1 MARGPGVPVAAAL
14 GAVVI
19 LAAAWHGAEGKSCT
33 NAFPGLTSHTE
44 RAAAQLR
51 SAPRAPVSERGH
63 HGHEQHLT
71 HTDESTWM
79 SLMPRRALRRE
90 EAFDWLMLYRK
101 LRGATAGAPRPGVA
115 AGEFLSEASLHDVR
129 LEPGSLYW
137 QAQQTNLEYLLL
149 LDVDRLVWSF
159 RKQVGLTAPGT
170 PYGGWEGPDV
180 QLRGHFVGHYL
191 SATAKMWASTHND
204 TLSAK
209 MSSVVD
215 ALYDCQKKM
224 GTGYLSA
231 FPSEFFDWVEAIK
244 PVWAPYYTIHK
255 IMQGL
260 LDQYTVAGNSKAL
273 DMVVKMANYFSDRV
287 MNVIQ
292 KYSIERHWESLNEE
306 TGGMNDVLYQLYT
319 ITNDLKHLTL
329 AHLFDK
335 PCFLG
340 LLAVQCILLWKLNL
354 GSWYKTQLTK
364 ITVPLEGFFCLT
376 DSLVYVYVSFQAD
389 SISGFHSNTH
399 IPVVIGAQ
407 MRYEVTGDPLYKQIS
422 TFFMDTINSSHSY
435 ATGGTSAGE
444 FWTDPKHLAET
455 LSTENEESCT
465 TYNMLKISRNLFRWT
480 KEIAYADYY
489 ERALING
496 VLSIQ
501 RGTDPGVMI
510 YMLPQAPGH
519 SKAVSYH
526 GWGTKYDSF
535 WCCYGTGI
543 ESFSKLGDSIY
554 FEEKGDTPALNIIQY
569 IPSTFNWK
577 AAGLTVSQQIKTP
590 SSSDLYLQISLS
602 IFAKMKSQSAKLRVR
617 IPSWTFADGA
627 GATLNDK
634 DLGSLS
640 PGSFLS
646 VTKLW
651 NSEDHLSLR
660 FPVRLRTEAI
670 KDDRLEYAS
679 LQAVLFGPFVLAGLS
694 TSDWDAKAGN
704 SSTVSDW
711 ITAVP
716 PVYNSQLVTFTQ
728 VSNGKTFVLSSA
740 NGSLTMQERPEV
752 DGTDTAI
759 HATFRAHP
767 QDSTEL
773 HDIYGTTMK
782 GASVLIEPFDLPGTV
797 ITNNLTLSAQKGSDS
812 LFNIVPGLD
821 GNPNSVSL
829 ELGTKPGCF
838 LVTGTD
844 YSAGTKIQVS
854 CKSSLQ
860 SIGGILEQA
869 ASFVQTVPLRQY
881 HPISFVAKGVRRNF
895 LLEPLYSLRDE
906 FYTVYFNIWA

>member
-1 MARGPGVPVAAAL
+1 MAPARVVSVAAAALL
-14 GAVVI
+14 GVVVFF
-19 LAAAWHGAEGKSCT
+19 AAAAAFRGAEGKLCT
-33 NAFPGLTSHTE
+33 NAFPGLASHTE

-51 SAPRAPVSERGH
+51 SAPRAPVSELVHRGH
-63 HGHEQHLT
+63 GPEHVHGLHLT
-71 HTDESTWM
+71 PTDESTWM

-101 LRGATAGAPRPGVA
+101 LRGAGGEALPGA
-115 AGEFLSEASLHDVR
+115 FLSEASPHDVR
-129 LEPGSLYW
+129 LEPGTLYW
-137 QAQQTNLEYLLL
+137 RAQQTNLEYLLL

-159 RKQVGLTAPGT
+159 RTQADLKAPGT

-204 TLSAK
+204 NLYTK
-209 MSSVVD
+209 MYSVVD

-231 FPSEFFDWVEAIK
+231 FPPEFFDWVEAIK

-273 DMVVKMANYFSDRV
+273 DMVVKMADYFSDRV
-287 MNVIQ
+287 KNVVQ

-306 TGGMNDVLYQLYT
+306 TGGMNDVLYQLYM
-319 ITNDLKHLTL
+319 ITNNQKHLTL

-340 LLAVQCILLWKLNL
+340 LLAV
-354 GSWYKTQLTK
+354 
-364 ITVPLEGFFCLT
+364 
-376 DSLVYVYVSFQAD
+376 QAD

-407 MRYEVTGDPLYKQIS
+407 MRYEVTGDPLYKQIA

-444 FWTDPKHLAET
+444 FWIDPKRLAQS

-480 KEIAYADYY
+480 KEIVYADYY

-510 YMLPQAPGH
+510 YMLPQAPGR

-554 FEEKGDTPALNIIQY
+554 FEEKGDMPVLNIIQY
-569 IPSTFNWK
+569 VPSTFNWK
-577 AAGLTVSQQIKTP
+577 TAGLTVTQQIKP
-590 SSSDLYLQISLS
+590 LSSSDLYLQISLS
-602 IFAKMKSQSAKLRVR
+602 ISANTNSQPAKLNVR
-617 IPSWTFADGA
+617 IPSWTSADGA
-627 GATLNDK
+627 KATLNGK
-634 DLGSLS
+634 DLGSIF
-640 PGSFLS
+640 PGSSLS
-646 VTKLW
+646 ITKLW
-651 NSEDHLSLR
+651 NSGD
-660 FPVRLRTEAI
+660 RLLLQIPIRLWTEAI
-670 KDDRLEYAS
+670 KDDRPEYAS

-694 TSDWDAKAGN
+694 TGDWDAKAGN
-704 SSTVSDW
+704 ATVSDW
-711 ITAVP
+711 ITVVP
-716 PVYNSQLVTFTQ
+716 SSYNSQLVTFTQ
-728 VSNGKTFVLSSA
+728 VSNGKAFVLSSV
-740 NGSLTMQERPEV
+740 NGTLTMQELPEV

-759 HATFRAHP
+759 HATFRAHS
-767 QDSTEL
+767 QDSTGL
-773 HDIYGTTMK
+773 HDIYSTTIQGISM
-782 GASVLIEPFDLPGTV
+782 LIEPFDLPGTV

-829 ELGTKPGCF
+829 ELGTKQGCF
-838 LVTGTD
+838 LVTGAN

-860 SIGGILEQA
+860 SIGGILEQE
-869 ASFVQTVPLRQY
+869 ASFVQTAPLKQY

-906 FYTVYFNIWA
+906 FYTVYFNIGA

>member
-1 MARGPGVPVAAAL
+1 MARTPGVPVAAAL
-14 GAVVI
+14 GAVLI
-19 LAAAWHGAEGKSCT
+19 LSAAAGWYGAEGKTCT

-51 SAPRAPVSERGH
+51 SAPGGH
-63 HGHEQHLT
+63 HGHGHDHGHEQHLT
-71 HTDESTWM
+71 PTDESTWM

-101 LRGATAGAPRPGVA
+101 LRGAGAPRPGVA

-137 QAQQTNLEYLLL
+137 RAQQTNLEYLLL

-159 RKQVGLTAPGT
+159 RKQAGLTAPGT

-204 TLSAK
+204 TLNAK
-209 MSSVVD
+209 MSAVVD
-215 ALYDCQKKM
+215 ALFDCQKKM

-287 MNVIQ
+287 KNVIQ

-319 ITNDLKHLTL
+319 IT
-329 AHLFDK
+329 
-335 PCFLG
+335 
-340 LLAVQCILLWKLNL
+340 
-354 GSWYKTQLTK
+354 
-364 ITVPLEGFFCLT
+364 
-376 DSLVYVYVSFQAD
+376 AD

-407 MRYEVTGDPLYKQIS
+407 MRYEVTGDPLYKVKFTANIATGELKYSIFPSFFKQQIA

-489 ERALING
+489 EKALING

-526 GWGTKYDSF
+526 GWGTKYESF

-577 AAGLTVSQQIKTP
+577 AAGLTVTQQIKTL
-590 SSSDLYLQISLS
+590 SSSDQYLQISLS
-602 IFAKMKSQSAKLRVR
+602 FSAETTSQSAKLNVR

-627 GATLNDK
+627 GATLNNK

-646 VTKLW
+646 ITEQW

-660 FPVRLRTEAI
+660 FPIRLRTEAI

-679 LQAVLFGPFVLAGLS
+679 LQAVSFGPFVLAGLS
-694 TSDWDAKAGN
+694 TGDWDAKAGN
-704 SSTVSDW
+704 SSTISDW
-711 ITAVP
+711 ITTVP
-716 PVYNSQLVTFTQ
+716 SVYNSQLVTFTQ

-767 QDSTEL
+767 QDSLEL
-773 HDIYGTTMK
+773 HDIYSTTIK
-782 GASVLIEPFDLPGTV
+782 GASLLIEPFDMPGTV

-838 LVTGTD
+838 LVAGAD

-869 ASFVQTVPLRQY
+869 ASFVQTAPLRQY

-906 FYTVYFNIWA
+906 FYTVYFNIGA

>member
-1 MARGPGVPVAAAL
+1 MARTPGVPVAAAL
-14 GAVVI
+14 GAVLI
-19 LAAAWHGAEGKSCT
+19 LSAAAGWYGAEGKTCT

-51 SAPRAPVSERGH
+51 SAPGGH
-63 HGHEQHLT
+63 YGHSHDHGHEQHLT
-71 HTDESTWM
+71 PTDESTWM

-101 LRGATAGAPRPGVA
+101 LRGAGAPRPGVA
-115 AGEFLSEASLHDVR
+115 AGEFLAEASLHDVR

-137 QAQQTNLEYLLL
+137 RAQQTNLEYLLL

-159 RKQVGLTAPGT
+159 RKQAGLTAPGT

-204 TLSAK
+204 TLNAK
-209 MSSVVD
+209 MTAVVD
-215 ALYDCQKKM
+215 ALFDCQKKM

-287 MNVIQ
+287 KNVIQ

-319 ITNDLKHLTL
+319 IT
-329 AHLFDK
+329 
-335 PCFLG
+335 
-340 LLAVQCILLWKLNL
+340 
-354 GSWYKTQLTK
+354 
-364 ITVPLEGFFCLT
+364 
-376 DSLVYVYVSFQAD
+376 AD

-407 MRYEVTGDPLYKQIS
+407 MRYEVTGDPLYKQIA

-465 TYNMLKISRNLFRWT
+465 TYNMLK
-480 KEIAYADYY
+480 
-489 ERALING
+489 
-496 VLSIQ
+496 
-501 RGTDPGVMI
+501 
-510 YMLPQAPGH
+510 APGH

-526 GWGTKYDSF
+526 GWGTKYESF

-577 AAGLTVSQQIKTP
+577 AAGLTVTQQIKTL
-590 SSSDLYLQISLS
+590 SSSDQYLQISLS
-602 IFAKMKSQSAKLRVR
+602 FSAEKSQSAKLNVR

-627 GATLNDK
+627 GATLNNK

-646 VTKLW
+646 ITKQW

-660 FPVRLRTEAI
+660 FPIRLRTEAI
-670 KDDRLEYAS
+670 KDDRPEYAS
-679 LQAVLFGPFVLAGLS
+679 LQAVSFGPFVLAGLS
-694 TSDWDAKAGN
+694 TGDWDAKAGN
-704 SSTVSDW
+704 SSTISDW
-711 ITAVP
+711 ITTVP
-716 PVYNSQLVTFTQ
+716 SVYNSQLVTFTQ
-728 VSNGKTFVLSSA
+728 VSNGKTFVLSNV

-767 QDSTEL
+767 QDSLEL
-773 HDIYGTTMK
+773 HDIYSTTIK
-782 GASVLIEPFDLPGTV
+782 GASLLIEPFDMPGTV

-838 LVTGTD
+838 LVTGAD

-869 ASFVQTVPLRQY
+869 ASFVQTAPLRQY

-906 FYTVYFNIWA
+906 FYTVYFNIGA

>member
-1 MARGPGVPVAAAL
+1 MARGPGAPVAAAL
-14 GAVVI
+14 GVVVV
-19 LAAAWHGAEGKSCT
+19 LAAAAAWLGAEGKACT

-51 SAPRAPVSERGH
+51 PEPASELGS
-63 HGHEQHLT
+63 HGHEQHHLT

-90 EAFDWLMLYRK
+90 EALDWLMLYRR
-101 LRGATAGAPRPGVA
+101 LRGATAGAPLPGA
-115 AGEFLSEASLHDVR
+115 AGAFLSEASLHDVR

-159 RKQVGLTAPGT
+159 RKQVALTAPGT

-204 TLSAK
+204 TLKEK

-273 DMVVKMANYFSDRV
+273 DMVVKMANYFSDR
-287 MNVIQ
+287 
-292 KYSIERHWESLNEE
+292 
-306 TGGMNDVLYQLYT
+306 
-319 ITNDLKHLTL
+319 NDLKHLTL

-340 LLAVQCILLWKLNL
+340 LLAV
-354 GSWYKTQLTK
+354 
-364 ITVPLEGFFCLT
+364 
-376 DSLVYVYVSFQAD
+376 QAD

-407 MRYEVTGDPLYKQIS
+407 MRYEVTGDPLYKQIA

-444 FWTDPKHLAET
+444 FWTYPKHLAET

-501 RGTDPGVMI
+501 RGTNPGVMI

-554 FEEKGDTPALNIIQY
+554 FEEKGDMPALNIIQY

-577 AAGLTVSQQIKTP
+577 AAGLTVTQQIKTL
-590 SSSDLYLQISLS
+590 SSSDLYLQVSLS
-602 IFAKMKSQSAKLRVR
+602 ISTTTTSQSAKLNFR

-646 VTKLW
+646 ITKQW

-660 FPVRLRTEAI
+660 FPIRLRTEAI
-670 KDDRLEYAS
+670 KDGRLEYAS

-694 TSDWDAKAGN
+694 SGDWDAKAGN
-704 SSTVSDW
+704 SSTISDW
-711 ITAVP
+711 ITIVP
-716 PVYNSQLVTFTQ
+716 SVYNSQLVTFTQ

-773 HDIYGTTMK
+773 HDMYSTTMK
-782 GASVLIEPFDLPGTV
+782 GASMLIEPFDLPGTV

-821 GNPNSVSL
+821 GNSNSVSL
-829 ELGTKPGCF
+829 ELGNKPGCF
-838 LVTGTD
+838 LVTGVD
-844 YSAGTKIQVS
+844 YPAGTKIQVS

-869 ASFVQTVPLRQY
+869 ASFVQTAPLKQY
-881 HPISFVAKGVRRNF
+881 HPISFIAMGVRRNF

-906 FYTVYFNIWA
+906 FYTVYFNIGA

>member
-1 MARGPGVPVAAAL
+1 MARTRGVGAAAL
-14 GAVVI
+14 GIVVV
-19 LAAAWHGAEGKSCT
+19 LTAAAAFRGAEGKACT
-33 NAFPGLTSHTE
+33 NAFTGLASHTE

-51 SAPRAPVSERGH
+51 SAPALPEPVHRGH
-63 HGHEQHLT
+63 NHGDGHDHEQHLT
-71 HTDESTWM
+71 PTDESTWM
-79 SLMPRRALRRE
+79 SLLPRRALRRE

-101 LRGATAGAPRPGVA
+101 LRGGAGEPGTGAAGA
-115 AGEFLSEASLHDVR
+115 FLSEASLHDVR
-129 LEPGSLYW
+129 LEPGTLYW
-137 QAQQTNLEYLLL
+137 RAQQTNLEYLLL
-149 LDVDRLVWSF
+149 LDVDRLVYNF
-159 RKQVGLTAPGT
+159 HTQAGLTAPGT

-204 TLSAK
+204 TLNTK

-231 FPSEFFDWVEAIK
+231 FPAEFFDWVEAIK

-273 DMVVKMANYFSDRV
+273 DMVVKMADYFSDRV
-287 MNVIQ
+287 KNVIQ
-292 KYSIERHWESLNEE
+292 KYSLERHWESLNEE

-319 ITNDLKHLTL
+319 ITKDQKHLTL

-340 LLAVQCILLWKLNL
+340 LLAV
-354 GSWYKTQLTK
+354 
-364 ITVPLEGFFCLT
+364 
-376 DSLVYVYVSFQAD
+376 QAD

-407 MRYEVTGDPLYKQIS
+407 MRYEVTGDPLYKQIAS
-422 TFFMDTINSSHSY
+422 FFMDTINSSHSY

-444 FWTDPKHLAET
+444 FWTNPKRLAQA

-510 YMLPQAPGH
+510 YMLPQAPGK

-554 FEEKGDTPALNIIQY
+554 FEEKGDIPALNIIQY

-577 AAGLTVSQQIKTP
+577 TTGLTVTQQIKP
-590 SSSDLYLQISLS
+590 ISSSDPYLHVSISVS
-602 IFAKMKSQSAKLRVR
+602 AKTNSQSATLKVR
-617 IPSWTFADGA
+617 IPSWTSTSAK
-627 GATLNDK
+627 ATLNDK
-634 DLGSLS
+634 DLGSIY

-646 VTKLW
+646 ISKQW
-651 NSEDHLSLR
+651 NSEDHLLLHI
-660 FPVRLRTEAI
+660 PIMLRTEAI
-670 KDDRLEYAS
+670 KDDRPEYAS

-694 TSDWDAKAGN
+694 TGDWNAKAGN
-704 SSTVSDW
+704 ATVSDW

-716 PVYNSQLVTFTQ
+716 SSYNSQLVTFTQ
-728 VSNGKTFVLSSA
+728 VSKGKTFVLSSA

-752 DGTDTAI
+752 DGTETAI
-759 HATFRAHP
+759 HATFRAHS
-767 QDSTEL
+767 QESTGL
-773 HDIYGTTMK
+773 YDIYSATIKGTSM
-782 GASVLIEPFDLPGTV
+782 LIEPFDLPGTV
-797 ITNNLTLSAQKGSDS
+797 ITNNLTLSAEKGSDS
-812 LFNIVPGLD
+812 FFNIVPGLD

-829 ELGTKPGCF
+829 ELGTRPGCF

-844 YSAGTKIQVS
+844 YTAGTKVQVS

-860 SIGGILEQA
+860 SVGGIFEQA
-869 ASFVQTVPLRQY
+869 ASFVQTAPLRQY
-881 HPISFVAKGVRRNF
+881 HPISFVAKGVKRNF

-906 FYTVYFNIWA
+906 FYTVYFNLGA

>member
-1 MARGPGVPVAAAL
+1 MARAPGVPAAAL
-14 GAVVI
+14 GIVVI
-19 LAAAWHGAEGKSCT
+19 LAAAASTFRGAEGKSCT

-44 RAAAQLR
+44 RAAAQTLSGPPETALEPIIR
-51 SAPRAPVSERGH
+51 RG

-71 HTDESTWM
+71 PTDESTWM
-79 SLMPRRALRRE
+79 SLMPRRALRQG

-101 LRGATAGAPRPGVA
+101 LRGATASHA
-115 AGEFLSEASLHDVR
+115 AGAFLSEASLHDVR

-137 QAQQTNLEYLLL
+137 RAQQTNLEYLLL
-149 LDVDRLVWSF
+149 LDVDRLVWNF
-159 RKQVGLTAPGT
+159 RKQAGLTAPGT

-191 SATAKMWASTHND
+191 SATAMMWASTHND
-204 TLSAK
+204 TLNAK

-231 FPSEFFDWVEAIK
+231 FPSEFFDWVEAIQ

-260 LDQYTVAGNSKAL
+260 LDQYTIAGNSKAL
-273 DMVVKMANYFSDRV
+273 EMVVNMANYFSDRV
-287 MNVIQ
+287 KNVIQ

-306 TGGMNDVLYQLYT
+306 TGGMNDVLYQLYM

-340 LLAVQCILLWKLNL
+340 LLAL
-354 GSWYKTQLTK
+354 
-364 ITVPLEGFFCLT
+364 
-376 DSLVYVYVSFQAD
+376 QAD

-407 MRYEVTGDPLYKQIS
+407 MRYEVTGDPLYKQIAV
-422 TFFMDTINSSHSY
+422 FFMDTINSSHSY

-444 FWTDPKHLAET
+444 FWTDPKRLAGT

-501 RGTDPGVMI
+501 RGADPGVMI

-569 IPSTFNWK
+569 VPSTFNWK
-577 AAGLTVSQQIKTP
+577 AGGLTVTQQIKTI

-602 IFAKMKSQSAKLRVR
+602 IYTKTKSQSAKLNVR

-627 GATLNDK
+627 GATLNDE
-634 DLGSLS
+634 DLGSIF
-640 PGSFLS
+640 PGTFLS
-646 VTKLW
+646 ITKQW

-660 FPVRLRTEAI
+660 FPIRLRTEVI
-670 KDDRLEYAS
+670 KDDRPEYAS
-679 LQAVLFGPFVLAGLS
+679 LQAILFGPFVLVGLS
-694 TSDWDAKAGN
+694 TGDWDAKAGN
-704 SSTVSDW
+704 SSAISDW
-711 ITAVP
+711 ITPVP
-716 PVYNSQLVTFTQ
+716 PTYNSQLVTFTQ
-728 VSNGKTFVLSSA
+728 VSNGKTFILSSA
-740 NGSLTMQERPEV
+740 NGTLTMQERPEV

-773 HDIYGTTMK
+773 HDTYSKTMK
-782 GASVLIEPFDLPGTV
+782 AASMLIEPFDLPGTV
-797 ITNNLTLSAQKGSDS
+797 ITNNLTLSTQKGSDS

-821 GNPNSVSL
+821 GNANSVSL

-838 LVTGTD
+838 LVTGMN
-844 YSAGTKIQVS
+844 YSAGAKIQVS

-869 ASFVQTVPLRQY
+869 ASFVQTAPLRQY
-881 HPISFVAKGVRRNF
+881 HPISFVANGLRRNF

-906 FYTVYFNIWA
+906 FYTVYFNIGA

>member
-1 MARGPGVPVAAAL
+1 MARGPGVPAAAAL

-19 LAAAWHGAEGKSCT
+19 LAAAAAWHGAEGKTCT

-51 SAPRAPVSERGH
+51 PAPRAPASGPGRHGH
-63 HGHEQHLT
+63 EHGHGHEQHLT
-71 HTDESTWM
+71 PTDDSTWM

-101 LRGATAGAPRPGVA
+101 LRGAGAGATAGVA
-115 AGEFLSEASLHDVR
+115 AGAFLSEASLHDVR
-129 LEPGSLYW
+129 LVPGSPYW
-137 QAQQTNLEYLLL
+137 EAQQTNLEYLLL

-159 RKQVGLTAPGT
+159 RKQAGLTAPGT

-204 TLSAK
+204 TLNAK
-209 MSSVVD
+209 MSSVID
-215 ALYDCQKKM
+215 ALYDCQEKM

-273 DMVVKMANYFSDRV
+273 GMVVKMANYVSDRV
-287 MNVIQ
+287 KNVIQ

-340 LLAVQCILLWKLNL
+340 LLAVQ
-354 GSWYKTQLTK
+354 
-364 ITVPLEGFFCLT
+364 
-376 DSLVYVYVSFQAD
+376 AD

-407 MRYEVTGDPLYKQIS
+407 MRYEVTGDPLYKQIA

-444 FWTDPKHLAET
+444 FWTYPKHLAET

-501 RGTDPGVMI
+501 RGADPGVMI

-577 AAGLTVSQQIKTP
+577 AAGLAVTQQIKTL
-590 SSSDLYLQISLS
+590 SSSDPYLQISLS
-602 IFAKMKSQSAKLRVR
+602 ISAKSSNQSAKLNVR

-646 VTKLW
+646 ITKQW

-660 FPVRLRTEAI
+660 FPIRLRTEAI
-670 KDDRLEYAS
+670 KDDRPEYAS

-694 TSDWDAKAGN
+694 TGDWDAKAGD
-704 SSTVSDW
+704 SSTISDW
-711 ITAVP
+711 ITTVP
-716 PVYNSQLVTFTQ
+716 SAYNSQLVTFTQ

-752 DGTDTAI
+752 HGTDTAI
-759 HATFRAHP
+759 HATFRVHP

-773 HDIYGTTMK
+773 HGIYSITTK
-782 GASVLIEPFDLPGTV
+782 GASMLIEPFDLPGTV

-821 GNPNSVSL
+821 GNSNSVSL

-869 ASFVQTVPLRQY
+869 ASFVQTAPLRQY

-906 FYTVYFNIWA
+906 FYTVYFNIGA

>member
-1 MARGPGVPVAAAL
+1 MARGRGVPAAAAL

-19 LAAAWHGAEGKSCT
+19 LAAAAAAWRGAEGKTCT

-51 SAPRAPVSERGH
+51 SAPRAPASEADHHGH
-63 HGHEQHLT
+63 EHGHEQHLT
-71 HTDESTWM
+71 PTDESTWM

-101 LRGATAGAPRPGVA
+101 LRGATAGAPRRPGVA
-115 AGEFLSEASLHDVR
+115 AGAFLSEASLHDVR
-129 LEPGSLYW
+129 LVPGSPYW
-137 QAQQTNLEYLLL
+137 QAQQTNLEYLLM
-149 LDVDRLVWSF
+149 LDADRLVWSF
-159 RKQVGLTAPGT
+159 RKQAGLTAPGT

-204 TLSAK
+204 TLNAK
-209 MSSVVD
+209 MSSIVD
-215 ALYDCQKKM
+215 ALYDCQEKM

-260 LDQYTVAGNSKAL
+260 LDQYTLAGNSKAL

-287 MNVIQ
+287 KNVIQ

-340 LLAVQCILLWKLNL
+340 LLAVQ
-354 GSWYKTQLTK
+354 
-364 ITVPLEGFFCLT
+364 
-376 DSLVYVYVSFQAD
+376 AD

-407 MRYEVTGDPLYKQIS
+407 MRYEVTGDPLYKQIA

-444 FWTDPKHLAET
+444 FWTYPKHLAET

-480 KEIAYADYY
+480 KEVAYADYY

-535 WCCYGTGI
+535 WCCYGTGV

-577 AAGLTVSQQIKTP
+577 AAGLTVTQQIKTL

-602 IFAKMKSQSAKLRVR
+602 ISAKSTNQSAKLNVR

-627 GATLNDK
+627 GATLNGK

-646 VTKLW
+646 ITKQW
-651 NSEDHLSLR
+651 NSQDHLSLR
-660 FPVRLRTEAI
+660 FPIRLRTEAI
-670 KDDRLEYAS
+670 KDDRPEYAS

-694 TSDWDAKAGN
+694 TGDWDAKAGD
-704 SSTVSDW
+704 SSTISDW
-711 ITAVP
+711 ITTVP
-716 PVYNSQLVTFTQ
+716 SVYNSQLVTFTQ

-740 NGSLTMQERPEV
+740 NGSLTMQEQPEV

-773 HDIYGTTMK
+773 HDIYSTTMK
-782 GASVLIEPFDLPGTV
+782 GASMLIEPFDLPGIV

-838 LVTGTD
+838 LVTGVD

-869 ASFVQTVPLRQY
+869 ASFVQTAPLREY

-906 FYTVYFNIWA
+906 FYTVYFNIGA

>member
-1 MARGPGVPVAAAL
+1 
-14 GAVVI
+14 
-19 LAAAWHGAEGKSCT
+19 
-33 NAFPGLTSHTE
+33 
-44 RAAAQLR
+44 
-51 SAPRAPVSERGH
+51 
-63 HGHEQHLT
+63 
-71 HTDESTWM
+71 
-79 SLMPRRALRRE
+79 
-90 EAFDWLMLYRK
+90 
-101 LRGATAGAPRPGVA
+101 
-115 AGEFLSEASLHDVR
+115 
-129 LEPGSLYW
+129 
-137 QAQQTNLEYLLL
+137 
-149 LDVDRLVWSF
+149 
-159 RKQVGLTAPGT
+159 
-170 PYGGWEGPDV
+170 
-180 QLRGHFVGHYL
+180 
-191 SATAKMWASTHND
+191 MWASTHND
-204 TLSAK
+204 TLKEK

-215 ALYDCQKKM
+215 TLYDCQKKV

-340 LLAVQCILLWKLNL
+340 LLAVQ
-354 GSWYKTQLTK
+354 
-364 ITVPLEGFFCLT
+364 
-376 DSLVYVYVSFQAD
+376 AD

-407 MRYEVTGDPLYKQIS
+407 MRYEVTGDPLYKQIA

-444 FWTDPKHLAET
+444 FWTYPKHLAET

-569 IPSTFNWK
+569 IPSTLNWK
-577 AAGLTVSQQIKTP
+577 AAGLTVTQQIKTL
-590 SSSDLYLQISLS
+590 SSSDLYLQVSLS
-602 IFAKMKSQSAKLRVR
+602 ISATKTSQSAKLNFR
-617 IPSWTFADGA
+617 IPSWTSADGA

-646 VTKLW
+646 ITRQW

-660 FPVRLRTEAI
+660 FPIRLRTEAI
-670 KDDRLEYAS
+670 KDDRPEYAS

-694 TSDWDAKAGN
+694 TGDWDAKAGN
-704 SSTVSDW
+704 SSTISDW
-711 ITAVP
+711 ITVVP
-716 PVYNSQLVTFTQ
+716 SVYNSQLVTFTQ

-740 NGSLTMQERPEV
+740 NGSLTMQERPEI
-752 DGTDTAI
+752 DGTGTAI

-773 HDIYGTTMK
+773 HDMYGTTMK
-782 GASVLIEPFDLPGTV
+782 GASMLIEPFDLPGTV
-797 ITNNLTLSAQKGSDS
+797 INNNLTLSAQKGSDS

-829 ELGTKPGCF
+829 ELGNKPGCF
-838 LVTGTD
+838 LVTGVD
-844 YSAGTKIQVS
+844 YPAGTKIQVS

-869 ASFVQTVPLRQY
+869 ASFLQTAPLRQY
-881 HPISFVAKGVRRNF
+881 HPISFIAKGVRRNF

-906 FYTVYFNIWA
+906 FYTVYFSVGA

>member
-1 MARGPGVPVAAAL
+1 MAPVQSMAAAVLGIVLLVAAA
-14 GAVVI
+14 
-19 LAAAWHGAEGKSCT
+19 AALRGAEAKLCT
-33 NAFPGLTSHTE
+33 NAFPGLASHTE
-44 RAAAQLR
+44 RAAAQLQSSPALDR
-51 SAPRAPVSERGH
+51 D
-63 HGHEQHLT
+63 HEQHLIP
-71 HTDESTWM
+71 TDESAWM
-79 SLMPRRALRRE
+79 SLMPRRALRQE

-101 LRGATAGAPRPGVA
+101 LRGAGASGDPRPGP
-115 AGEFLSEASLHDVR
+115 FLSEASLHDVR
-129 LEPGSLYW
+129 LEPGTVYW
-137 QAQQTNLEYLLL
+137 RAQQTNLEYLLL
-149 LDVDRLVWSF
+149 LDVDRLVWNF
-159 RKQVGLTAPGT
+159 RKQAGLTAPGT

-204 TLSAK
+204 TLNAK

-215 ALYDCQKKM
+215 VLYDCQKKI

-231 FPSEFFDWVEAIK
+231 FPPEFFDWVEAIK

-287 MNVIQ
+287 KSVIQ

-319 ITNDLKHLTL
+319 ITNDQKHLTL

-340 LLAVQCILLWKLNL
+340 LLAV
-354 GSWYKTQLTK
+354 
-364 ITVPLEGFFCLT
+364 
-376 DSLVYVYVSFQAD
+376 QAD

-407 MRYEVTGDPLYKQIS
+407 MRFEVTGDPLYKQIA

-444 FWTDPKHLAET
+444 FWTDPKRLAQA

-480 KEIAYADYY
+480 KSIEYADYY

-501 RGTDPGVMI
+501 RGSDPGVMI
-510 YMLPQAPGH
+510 YMLPQAPGR

-526 GWGTKYDSF
+526 GWGTQYDSF

-554 FEEKGDTPALNIIQY
+554 FEEEGDVPSLNIIQY
-569 IPSTFNWK
+569 IPSTYNWK
-577 AAGLTVSQQIKTP
+577 TAGLTVAQQVKP
-590 SSSDLYLQISLS
+590 LSSSDMYIQVSLYIS
-602 IFAKMKSQSAKLRVR
+602 AKTNSQSSKLNVR
-617 IPSWTFADGA
+617 IPSWTSVAGA
-627 GATLNDK
+627 KATLNDK

-646 VTKLW
+646 ITKLW
-651 NSEDHLSLR
+651 NSGDQLLLHLPIS
-660 FPVRLRTEAI
+660 LRTEAI
-670 KDDRLEYAS
+670 KDDRPEYAS

-694 TSDWDAKAGN
+694 TGDWNTKGGN
-704 SSTVSDW
+704 SSAISDW
-711 ITAVP
+711 ISAVP
-716 PVYNSQLVTFTQ
+716 SSYNSQLMTFTQ
-728 VSNGKTFVLSSA
+728 VSNGKTYVLSSA
-740 NGSLTMQERPEV
+740 NGSLTMQVKPEV
-752 DGTDTAI
+752 NGTDSAI
-759 HATFRAHP
+759 HATFRAHT

-773 HDIYGTTMK
+773 HEFYSTTIKGTSM
-782 GASVLIEPFDLPGTV
+782 LIEPFDLPGTV
-797 ITNNLTLSAQKGSDS
+797 ITNNLTLSTQKGSDS

-829 ELGTKPGCF
+829 EPVTKPGCF
-838 LVTGTD
+838 LVTGAN
-844 YSAGTKIQVS
+844 YSAGIELQVS

-881 HPISFVAKGVRRNF
+881 HPISFIAKGVARNF

-906 FYTVYFNIWA
+906 FYTVYFNIGA

>member
-1 MARGPGVPVAAAL
+1 MARARGGRPPAAAAVAVAAL
-14 GAVVI
+14 GAVVF
-19 LAAAWHGAEGKSCT
+19 LAAAAVGGVQGKACT
-33 NAFPGLTSHTE
+33 NAFPGLTTHTE

-51 SAPRAPVSERGH
+51 SSPALREPVHRGH
-63 HGHEQHLT
+63 RHGDGDEHEHNHLT
-71 HTDESTWM
+71 PTDESAWM

-90 EAFDWLMLYRK
+90 EEFDWLMLYRK
-101 LRGATAGAPRPGVA
+101 LRGGGGGGGEEARPGA
-115 AGEFLSEASLHDVR
+115 AAPWPFLSEASLHDVR
-129 LEPGSLYW
+129 LEPGTLYW
-137 QAQQTNLEYLLL
+137 RAQQTNLEYLLL
-149 LDVDRLVWSF
+149 LDADRLVWSF
-159 RKQVGLTAPGT
+159 RKQAGLAAPGT

-191 SATAKMWASTHND
+191 SATARMWASTHND
-204 TLSAK
+204 TLNAK
-209 MSSVVD
+209 MSAVVD
-215 ALYDCQKKM
+215 ALDECQKKM

-231 FPSEFFDWVEAIK
+231 FPSEFFDWVEAIR

-260 LDQYTVAGNSKAL
+260 LDQYTVAGNPKAL
-273 DMVVKMANYFSDRV
+273 GMVVKMADYFSERV
-287 MNVIQ
+287 KNVIQ
-292 KYSIERHWESLNEE
+292 KYSLERHWESLNEE
-306 TGGMNDVLYQLYT
+306 TGGMNDVLYQLYA
-319 ITNDLKHLTL
+319 ITKDQRHLVL

-340 LLAVQCILLWKLNL
+340 LLAV
-354 GSWYKTQLTK
+354 
-364 ITVPLEGFFCLT
+364 
-376 DSLVYVYVSFQAD
+376 QAD

-407 MRYEVTGDPLYKQIS
+407 MRYELTGDPLYKQIS
-422 TFFMDTINSSHSY
+422 SFFMDTINSSHSY

-444 FWTDPKHLAET
+444 FWTDPKRLAQA

-465 TYNMLKISRNLFRWT
+465 TYNMLKISRNLFKWT

-510 YMLPQAPGH
+510 YMLPQAPGK

-554 FEEKGDTPALNIIQY
+554 FEEKGDIPALNVIQY

-577 AAGLTVSQQIKTP
+577 TTGLTVTQKTKTL
-590 SSSDLYLQISLS
+590 SSSDQYLEISLS
-602 IFAKMKSQSAKLRVR
+602 ISAKTNSQSAALKVR
-617 IPSWTFADGA
+617 IPSWSPGSAK
-627 GATLNDK
+627 ATLNDK
-634 DLGSLS
+634 DLGSVT

-646 VTKLW
+646 ITKQW
-651 NSEDHLSLR
+651 NSVDHLLLQI
-660 FPVRLRTEAI
+660 PIGLRTEAI
-670 KDDRLEYAS
+670 KDDRPEYAS

-694 TSDWDAKAGN
+694 TGDWDAKGGSA
-704 SSTVSDW
+704 TVSEW

-716 PVYNSQLVTFTQ
+716 SSYNSQLVTFTQ

-740 NGSLTMQERPEV
+740 NGSLTMQGNPEV
-752 DGTDTAI
+752 DGTDTAT
-759 HATFRAHP
+759 HATFRAHS
-767 QDSTEL
+767 QESTEPRET
-773 HDIYGTTMK
+773 HSTRIKGTSM
-782 GASVLIEPFDLPGTV
+782 LIEPFDLPGTA

-812 LFNIVPGLD
+812 FFNIIPGLD

-829 ELGTKPGCF
+829 ELGTRPGCF

-844 YSAGTKIQVS
+844 YSAGTKVQVS
-854 CKSSLQ
+854 CRSSLP
-860 SIGGILEQA
+860 SVGGIFEQA
-869 ASFVQTVPLRQY
+869 ASFVQTAPLRQY
-881 HPISFVAKGVRRNF
+881 HPISFVAKGVKRNF
-895 LLEPLYSLRDE
+895 LLEPLYSLKDE
-906 FYTVYFNIWA
+906 FYTVYFNLGA

>member
-1 MARGPGVPVAAAL
+1 MARGVPVWAFGVVVVVLAVAVHGAAA
-14 GAVVI
+14 
-19 LAAAWHGAEGKSCT
+19 KDCT
-33 NAFPGLTSHTE
+33 NTLPASHTE

-51 SAPRAPVSERGH
+51 RSAPPDADALRLPEAID
-63 HGHEQHLT
+63 HGHGHDHERHLT
-71 HTDESTWM
+71 PTDESTWM
-79 SLMPRRALRRE
+79 ALMPRRLLGSRAPPR

-101 LRGATAGAPRPGVA
+101 LRGGAAVDGGAAGA
-115 AGEFLSEASLHDVR
+115 FLSEASLHDVR
-129 LEPGSLYW
+129 LEPGTVYW

-149 LDVDRLVWSF
+149 LDVDRLVWGF
-159 RKQVGLTAPGT
+159 RTQAGLTAPGT
-170 PYGGWEGPDV
+170 PYGGWEGPTV
-180 QLRGHFVGHYL
+180 ELRGHFVGHYM

-204 TLSAK
+204 TLYAK
-209 MSSVVD
+209 MLSVVD

-231 FPSEFFDWVEAIK
+231 FPSEFFDRVEAIK
-244 PVWAPYYTIHK
+244 AVWAPYYTIHK

-273 DMVVKMANYFSDRV
+273 EMVVGMANYFSDRV
-287 MNVIQ
+287 KNVIQ
-292 KYSIERHWESLNEE
+292 KYSIERHWTSLNEE

-319 ITNDLKHLTL
+319 ITNDQKHLTL

-340 LLAVQCILLWKLNL
+340 LLAV
-354 GSWYKTQLTK
+354 
-364 ITVPLEGFFCLT
+364 
-376 DSLVYVYVSFQAD
+376 QAD

-407 MRYEVTGDPLYKQIS
+407 MRYEVTGDLVYKQIV

-444 FWTDPKHLAET
+444 FWTNPKRLAET

-465 TYNMLKISRNLFRWT
+465 TYNMLKVSRNLFRWT

-510 YMLPQAPGH
+510 YMLPQAPGR

-554 FEEKGDTPALNIIQY
+554 FEEKGDTPALSIIQY

-577 AAGLTVSQQIKTP
+577 TAGLTVTQQLKP
-590 SSSDLYLQISLS
+590 LSSSDLYLKVSLS
-602 IFAKMKSQSAKLRVR
+602 ISAKKNDQSATLNVR
-617 IPSWTFADGA
+617 IPSWTSANGA
-627 GATLNDK
+627 KVTLNDK
-634 DLGSLS
+634 DLGLIT

-646 VTKLW
+646 ISKQW
-651 NSEDHLSLR
+651 NSDDHLSLQ
-660 FPVRLRTEAI
+660 FPITLWTEAI
-670 KDDRLEYAS
+670 KDDRPEYAS

-694 TSDWDAKAGN
+694 TGDWDAKAGN
-704 SSTVSDW
+704 ISAISEW

-716 PVYNSQLVTFTQ
+716 SSYNLQLVTFTQ
-728 VSNGKTFVLSSA
+728 ESSGKTFVLSSS

-759 HATFRAHP
+759 HATFRVHSP
-767 QDSTEL
+767 DSTRP
-773 HDIYGTTMK
+773 HDTYSATVKGT
-782 GASVLIEPFDLPGTV
+782 SVQIEPFDLPGTV
-797 ITNNLTLSAQKGSDS
+797 ITNNLTLSAQKNSDS
-812 LFNIVPGLD
+812 FFNVVPGLD
-821 GNPNSVSL
+821 GKPNSVSL

-838 LVTGTD
+838 LVAGAD
-844 YSAGTKIQVS
+844 YSTGTKIQVS
-854 CKSSLQ
+854 CRSSLQ
-860 SIGGILEQA
+860 SIDGILEQA
-869 ASFVQTVPLRQY
+869 ASFVQTAPMTQY
-881 HPISFVAKGVRRNF
+881 HPISFIAKGVRRNF

-906 FYTVYFNIWA
+906 FYTIYFNLGA

>member
-1 MARGPGVPVAAAL
+1 
-14 GAVVI
+14 
-19 LAAAWHGAEGKSCT
+19 
-33 NAFPGLTSHTE
+33 
-44 RAAAQLR
+44 
-51 SAPRAPVSERGH
+51 
-63 HGHEQHLT
+63 
-71 HTDESTWM
+71 
-79 SLMPRRALRRE
+79 MPRRALRRRE
-90 EAFDWLMLYRK
+90 EFDWLMLYRK
-101 LRGATAGAPRPGVA
+101 LRGATAGRA
-115 AGEFLSEASLHDVR
+115 AGAFLSEASLHDVR

-137 QAQQTNLEYLLL
+137 RAQQTNLEYLLL

-159 RKQVGLTAPGT
+159 RKQAGLTAPGT

-204 TLSAK
+204 TLNAK

-231 FPSEFFDWVEAIK
+231 FPSEFFDWVEAIQ

-273 DMVVKMANYFSDRV
+273 DMVVNMANYFSDRV
-287 MNVIQ
+287 KNVIQ

-340 LLAVQCILLWKLNL
+340 LLAVQ
-354 GSWYKTQLTK
+354 
-364 ITVPLEGFFCLT
+364 
-376 DSLVYVYVSFQAD
+376 AD

-422 TFFMDTINSSHSY
+422 AFFMDTINSSHSY

-444 FWTDPKHLAET
+444 FWTDPKRLAGT

-501 RGTDPGVMI
+501 RGADPGVMI

-543 ESFSKLGDSIY
+543 ESFSKLGDSVY
-554 FEEKGDTPALNIIQY
+554 FEEKGDTPSLNIIQY

-577 AAGLTVSQQIKTP
+577 AAGLTVTQQIKTL

-602 IFAKMKSQSAKLRVR
+602 IYAVTKSQSAKLNVR
-617 IPSWTFADGA
+617 IPSWTFSDGA

-634 DLGSLS
+634 DLGSIY
-640 PGSFLS
+640 PGTFLS
-646 VTKLW
+646 VTKQW

-660 FPVRLRTEAI
+660 FPIRLQTERI
-670 KDDRLEYAS
+670 KDDRPEYAS

-694 TSDWDAKAGN
+694 TGDWDAKAGN
-704 SSTVSDW
+704 SSTISDW

-716 PVYNSQLVTFTQ
+716 PAYNSQLVTFTQ

-740 NGSLTMQERPEV
+740 NGTLTMQERPGV

-767 QDSTEL
+767 QDSTEPW
-773 HDIYGTTMK
+773 DSYSTTMK
-782 GASVLIEPFDLPGTV
+782 GASMLIEPFDLPGTV
-797 ITNNLTLSAQKGSDS
+797 ITNNLTLSVQKGSES

-821 GNPNSVSL
+821 GNANSVSL

-838 LVTGTD
+838 LVTGMN
-844 YSAGTKIQVS
+844 YSAGAKIEVS

-860 SIGGILEQA
+860 SIGGILEQT
-869 ASFVQTVPLRQY
+869 ASFVQTAPLRQY
-881 HPISFVAKGVRRNF
+881 HPISFVANGVRRNF

-906 FYTVYFNIWA
+906 FYTVYFNMGA

>member
-1 MARGPGVPVAAAL
+1 MARAPSMPAAT
-14 GAVVI
+14 AVGIVVVML
-19 LAAAWHGAEGKSCT
+19 LAAGFRGAEGKSCT

-51 SAPRAPVSERGH
+51 PGPPATVLQPIIH
-63 HGHEQHLT
+63 HHRHGREQHLT
-71 HTDESTWM
+71 PTDESTWM

-90 EAFDWLMLYRK
+90 EAFDWLMLYRE
-101 LRGATAGAPRPGVA
+101 LRGGGGSARPGVA
-115 AGEFLSEASLHDVR
+115 AGAFLSEASLHDVR
-129 LEPGSLYW
+129 LEPGSMYW
-137 QAQQTNLEYLLL
+137 RAQQTNLEYLLL

-159 RKQVGLTAPGT
+159 RKQAGLTAPGT
-170 PYGGWEGPDV
+170 PYGGWEGPGI

-204 TLSAK
+204 TLNAK

-231 FPSEFFDWVEAIK
+231 FPSDFFDCLEAIK
-244 PVWAPYYTIHK
+244 SVWAPYYTIHK
-255 IMQGL
+255 
-260 LDQYTVAGNSKAL
+260 VNC
-273 DMVVKMANYFSDRV
+273 DRV
-287 MNVIQ
+287 KNVIQ
-292 KYSIERHWESLNEE
+292 NYSIERHWESLNEE

-319 ITNDLKHLTL
+319 ITHDMKHLTL

-340 LLAVQCILLWKLNL
+340 LLAV
-354 GSWYKTQLTK
+354 
-364 ITVPLEGFFCLT
+364 
-376 DSLVYVYVSFQAD
+376 QAD

-407 MRYEVTGDPLYKQIS
+407 MRYEVTGDPLYKV
-422 TFFMDTINSSHSY
+422 
-435 ATGGTSAGE
+435 
-444 FWTDPKHLAET
+444 
-455 LSTENEESCT
+455 
-465 TYNMLKISRNLFRWT
+465 SRNLFRWT

-554 FEEKGDTPALNIIQY
+554 FEEKGDPPALNIIQY
-569 IPSTFNWK
+569 IPSTYNWK
-577 AAGLTVSQQIKTP
+577 AAGLTVTQQIKTL
-590 SSSDLYLQISLS
+590 SSSDQYLQISFS
-602 IFAKMKSQSAKLRVR
+602 ISANTSGQTANINFR

-627 GATLNDK
+627 GATLNGK
-634 DLGSLS
+634 DLGSIS

-646 VTKLW
+646 ITKQW
-651 NSEDHLSLR
+651 NSDDHLALH
-660 FPVRLRTEAI
+660 FPIRLRTEAI

-694 TSDWDAKAGN
+694 TGDWDAKAGN
-704 SSTVSDW
+704 GSAISDW
-711 ITAVP
+711 IAAVP
-716 PVYNSQLVTFTQ
+716 PAHNSQLVTFTQ
-728 VSNGKTFVLSSA
+728 VSNGKAFVLSSA
-740 NGSLTMQERPEV
+740 NGTLTMQERPEV
-752 DGTDTAI
+752 DGTDAAI

-767 QDSTEL
+767 QEDSTEL
-773 HDIYGTTMK
+773 HDIYSTTLTGT
-782 GASVLIEPFDLPGTV
+782 SILLEPFDLPGTV
-797 ITNNLTLSAQKGSDS
+797 ITNNLTLSAQKSSDS

-838 LVTGTD
+838 LVTGTN
-844 YSAGTKIQVS
+844 YSAGTRIEVN
-854 CKSSLQ
+854 CKSSLE

-869 ASFVQTVPLRQY
+869 ASFSQTDPLRQY
-881 HPISFVAKGVRRNF
+881 HPISFVAKGVARNF

-906 FYTVYFNIWA
+906 FYTVYFNVRV

>member
-1 MARGPGVPVAAAL
+1 MAPPRGVPVAAAL
-14 GAVVI
+14 GVVVF
-19 LAAAWHGAEGKSCT
+19 LAATAAFHGAEGKMCT
-33 NAFPGLTSHTE
+33 NAFPGLASHTE

-51 SAPRAPVSERGH
+51 SAPMPEPVHRGH
-63 HGHEQHLT
+63 GHNHEHNHLT
-71 HTDESTWM
+71 PTDESTWM

-101 LRGATAGAPRPGVA
+101 LRGGAGEPRPGGA
-115 AGEFLSEASLHDVR
+115 AGAFLSEASLHDVR
-129 LEPGSLYW
+129 LEPGTLYW
-137 QAQQTNLEYLLL
+137 RAQQTNLEYLLL

-159 RKQVGLTAPGT
+159 RTQAGLTAPGT

-204 TLSAK
+204 TLNAK
-209 MSSVVD
+209 MTSVVD
-215 ALYDCQKKM
+215 TLYDCQKKI

-287 MNVIQ
+287 KNVIQ

-319 ITNDLKHLTL
+319 ITNDEKHLTL

-340 LLAVQCILLWKLNL
+340 LLAV
-354 GSWYKTQLTK
+354 
-364 ITVPLEGFFCLT
+364 
-376 DSLVYVYVSFQAD
+376 QAD

-407 MRYEVTGDPLYKQIS
+407 MRYEVTGDPLYKQIA
-422 TFFMDTINSSHSY
+422 TFFMDTIHSSHSY

-501 RGTDPGVMI
+501 RGADPGVMI

-526 GWGTKYDSF
+526 GWGTKYNSF

-577 AAGLTVSQQIKTP
+577 AAGLNVTQQIKP
-590 SSSDLYLQISLS
+590 LSSSDLYLQVSLS
-602 IFAKMKSQSAKLRVR
+602 ISTKTNSQSAKLNVR
-617 IPSWTFADGA
+617 IPSWTATDGA
-627 GATLNDK
+627 KATLNDK
-634 DLGSLS
+634 DLGLIS

-646 VTKLW
+646 VTKQW
-651 NSEDHLSLR
+651 NSGDHLLLQFPISLT
-660 FPVRLRTEAI
+660 TEAI
-670 KDDRLEYAS
+670 KDDRVEYAS
-679 LQAVLFGPFVLAGLS
+679 LHAVLFGPFVLAGLS
-694 TSDWDAKAGN
+694 SGDWNAKAGN
-704 SSTVSDW
+704 VSAVSDW

-716 PVYNSQLVTFTQ
+716 SSYNSQLVTFTQ

-740 NGSLTMQERPEV
+740 NGSVTMQELPEV

-759 HATFRAHP
+759 HATFRAHS
-767 QDSTEL
+767 QDSTGL
-773 HDIYGTTMK
+773 HDIYSTTIKGTSM
-782 GASVLIEPFDLPGTV
+782 LIEPFDLPGTV
-797 ITNNLTLSAQKGSDS
+797 ITNNLTLSAQNGSDS

-821 GNPNSVSL
+821 GNSNSVSL
-829 ELGTKPGCF
+829 ELGTNPGCF
-838 LVTGTD
+838 LVTGAN
-844 YSAGTKIQVS
+844 YFAGTKIQVS

-860 SIGGILEQA
+860 SIGGVLEQA
-869 ASFVQTVPLRQY
+869 ASFVQTAPLRQY
-881 HPISFVAKGVRRNF
+881 HPYSFIAKGVRRNF

-906 FYTVYFNIWA
+906 FYTVYFNIGA

>member
-1 MARGPGVPVAAAL
+1 MARAPSMPAAT
-14 GAVVI
+14 AVGIVVVML
-19 LAAAWHGAEGKSCT
+19 LAAGFRGAEGKSCT

-51 SAPRAPVSERGH
+51 PGPPATVLQPIIHRHR
-63 HGHEQHLT
+63 HGREQHLT
-71 HTDESTWM
+71 PTDESTWM

-90 EAFDWLMLYRK
+90 EAFDWLMLYRE
-101 LRGATAGAPRPGVA
+101 LRGGGGSARPGVA
-115 AGEFLSEASLHDVR
+115 AGAFLSEASLHDVR
-129 LEPGSLYW
+129 LEPGSMYW
-137 QAQQTNLEYLLL
+137 RAQQTNLEYLLL

-159 RKQVGLTAPGT
+159 RKQAGLTAPGT
-170 PYGGWEGPDV
+170 PYGGWEGPGI

-204 TLSAK
+204 TLNAK

-231 FPSEFFDWVEAIK
+231 FPSDFFDCLEAIK
-244 PVWAPYYTIHK
+244 SVWAPYYTIHK

-260 LDQYTVAGNSKAL
+260 LDQYTIAGNSMAL
-273 DMVVKMANYFSDRV
+273 DMVIKMANYFSDRV
-287 MNVIQ
+287 KNVIQ
-292 KYSIERHWESLNEE
+292 NYSIERHWESLNEE

-319 ITNDLKHLTL
+319 ITHDMKHLTL

-340 LLAVQCILLWKLNL
+340 LLAV
-354 GSWYKTQLTK
+354 
-364 ITVPLEGFFCLT
+364 
-376 DSLVYVYVSFQAD
+376 QAD

-407 MRYEVTGDPLYKQIS
+407 MRYEVTGDPLYKQIAS
-422 TFFMDTINSSHSY
+422 FFMDTINSSHSY

-444 FWTDPKHLAET
+444 FWTDPKRLAGT

-465 TYNMLKISRNLFRWT
+465 TYNMLKVSRNLFRWT

-543 ESFSKLGDSIY
+543 ESFSKFGDSIY
-554 FEEKGDTPALNIIQY
+554 FEEKGDPPALNIIQY
-569 IPSTFNWK
+569 IPSTYNWK
-577 AAGLTVSQQIKTP
+577 AAGLTVTQQIKTL
-590 SSSDLYLQISLS
+590 SSSDQHLQISFS
-602 IFAKMKSQSAKLRVR
+602 ISANTRGQTANINFR

-634 DLGSLS
+634 DLGSIS

-646 VTKLW
+646 ITKQW
-651 NSEDHLSLR
+651 NSDDHLALH
-660 FPVRLRTEAI
+660 FPIRLRTEAI

-679 LQAVLFGPFVLAGLS
+679 LQAILFGPFVLAGLS
-694 TSDWDAKAGN
+694 TGDWDAKAGN
-704 SSTVSDW
+704 GSAISDW
-711 ITAVP
+711 ITAGP
-716 PVYNSQLVTFTQ
+716 PAHNSQLVTFTQ
-728 VSNGKTFVLSSA
+728 VSNGKAFVLSSA
-740 NGSLTMQERPEV
+740 NGTLTMQERPEV
-752 DGTDTAI
+752 DGTDAAI

-767 QDSTEL
+767 QEDSTEM
-773 HDIYGTTMK
+773 HDIYSTTLTGT
-782 GASVLIEPFDLPGTV
+782 SILLEPFDLPGTV
-797 ITNNLTLSAQKGSDS
+797 ITNNLTLSAQKSSDS

-838 LVTGTD
+838 LVTGTN
-844 YSAGTKIQVS
+844 YSAGTRIEVN
-854 CKSSLQ
+854 CKSSLE

-869 ASFVQTVPLRQY
+869 ASFSRTDPLRQY
-881 HPISFVAKGVRRNF
+881 HPISFVAKGMARNF

-906 FYTVYFNIWA
+906 FYTVYFNVRV